1 MDILYALD
9 TSKGT
14 NEKEIE
20 WLKAYLLKAVDD
32 FSLSPDGVRIAFVL
46 NGDPDGQS
54 GFLDYKSGSS
64 VERVK
69 AFIQNIRRSS
79 ITTAKSNLPSALR
92 YADTKLGSM
101 KRDSAEFVLV
111 VLSKESVSMA
121 SLRAGIA
128 AMRYDRPDKIGF
140 VKIGKSELSDSTIGY
155 RELKVV
161 EVDGF
166 DGFGDVYHEL
176 FKFLATKKGKL
187 VIFPGFILFL

>member
-14 NEKEIE
+14 SEKEIE
-20 WLKAYLLKAVDD
+20 SLKTYLMKAVDD
-32 FSLSPDGVRIAFVL
+32 FTLSPDGVRIAFVVIG
-46 NGDPDGQS
+46 NPDEDQS
-54 GFLDYKSGSS
+54 GLLDYKSGSS

-69 AFIQNIRRSS
+69 AFIQNIRRSP
-79 ITTAKSNLPSALR
+79 TGTAAKSNLQNALR
-92 YADTKLGSM
+92 YADTKLGPM
-101 KRDSAEFVLV
+101 KRDDAEFVLV
-111 VLSKESVSMA
+111 VISKESVPMA

-155 RELKVV
+155 RELKVM

-166 DGFGDVYHEL
+166 DGFGDAYHKL
-176 FKFLATKKGKL
+176 FKFLATKKSIIKY
-187 VIFPGFILFL
+187 IKY